1 MGVTRHGTGAS
12 AALRALG
19 SQIHPVFML
28 PAVAASAFG
37 ALLAPDVT
45 PGIAALHA
53 GIVFCE
59 LYTAHVKDGYVDF
72 YRRGEDEDHP
82 LTARGC
88 RLALV
93 GASALVFVGLGIL
106 AVVVDPVAALL
117 TLPGWLIAYF
127 HAPQLDTHP
136 VSATIGYPLGIT
148 TTIVSGYYAQAGS
161 LSATPIVYALV
172 FLVVLS
178 GIKIIDDATDYSYDR
193 SIDKRTVAVVVGR
206 TRARQL
212 AIALM
217 AVGLT
222 IVAVGALLTPIV
234 PPSSIVAV
242 LAFAAI
248 AGVARKRN
256 AALATMILIRG
267 TYVFL
272 ALLVAAV
279 WFHPLR

>member
-1 MGVTRHGTGAS
+1 MRVARHGTGVS
-12 AALRALG
+12 ATLRALG
-19 SQIHPVFML
+19 SQVHPVFML
-28 PAVAASAFG
+28 PVVSASAFG
-37 ALLAPDVT
+37 ALLAQQVT
-45 PGIAALHA
+45 LWIAVVHV

-72 YRRGEDEDHP
+72 YRRGEDEEHP
-82 LTARGC
+82 LTAQGC
-88 RLALV
+88 RLALG
-93 GASALVFVGLGIL
+93 GASALVFLGLGLL
-106 AVVVDPVAALL
+106 AVVDPTAALL

-127 HAPQLDTHP
+127 HAPQLDMHP
-136 VSATIGYPLGIT
+136 VGATIGYPLGIT
-148 TTIVSGYYAQAGS
+148 TTIVSSYYTQAGS
-161 LSATPIVYALV
+161 LSMTAIIYAVV

-193 SIDKRTVAVVVGR
+193 SIDKRTVAVVIGR
-206 TRARQL
+206 ARARQL
-212 AIALM
+212 AIVLM
-217 AVGLT
+217 TVGLT
-222 IVAVGALLTPIV
+222 IVVVGALLTAIV

-256 AALATMILIRG
+256 AALATKILIRG

>member
-1 MGVTRHGTGAS
+1 M
-12 AALRALG
+12 
-19 SQIHPVFML
+19 
-28 PAVAASAFG
+28 
-37 ALLAPDVT
+37 
-45 PGIAALHA
+45 
-53 GIVFCE
+53 
-59 LYTAHVKDGYVDF
+59 DF

-93 GASALVFVGLGIL
+93 GASALVFVGLGVL

-242 LAFAAI
+242 LTFAAI

>member
-1 MGVTRHGTGAS
+1 MGVTRHGRGAI
-12 AALRALG
+12 ATLRALG
-19 SQIHPVFML
+19 SQVHPVFML

-37 ALLAPDVT
+37 ALLAQMVT

-82 LTARGC
+82 LTAQGC

-93 GASALVFVGLGIL
+93 GSSALVFVGLGVL
-106 AVVVDPVAALL
+106 AIVVDPVAALL

-127 HAPQLDTHP
+127 HAPQLDRHP
-136 VSATIGYPLGIT
+136 VSATMGYPLGIT

-161 LSATPIVYALV
+161 LSVMPIVYALV

-178 GIKIIDDATDYSYDR
+178 GVKIIDDATDYTYDR
-193 SIDKRTVAVVVGR
+193 SIDKRTVAVVIGH

-212 AIALM
+212 ATVLM
-217 AVGLT
+217 AVGLA
-222 IVAVGALLTPIV
+222 IVAAGAVLTPIV

-242 LAFAAI
+242 IAFAAI
-248 AGVARKRN
+248 AGVARDRN

>member
-1 MGVTRHGTGAS
+1 MRVTRQGTGV
-12 AALRALG
+12 AATLGAFG

-37 ALLAPDVT
+37 ALLAQEVT
-45 PGIAALHA
+45 PGIVVLHA

-82 LTARGC
+82 LTAEGC
-88 RLALV
+88 RLALL
-93 GASALVFVGLGIL
+93 GASALVFLGLGVL
-106 AVVVDPVAALL
+106 AVVVAPLAALL

-127 HAPQLDTHP
+127 HAPQLDMHP
-136 VSATIGYPLGIT
+136 VSATIGYPLGIG
-148 TTIVSGYYAQAGS
+148 TTIVSGYSAQAAS
-161 LSATPIVYALV
+161 LSVQPVVYAVV
-172 FLVVLS
+172 FVVVLS
-178 GIKIIDDATDYSYDR
+178 GIKIIDDATDYEYDR
-193 SIDKRTVAVVVGR
+193 SINKRTVAVAIGR
-206 TRARQL
+206 ARARQL
-212 AIALM
+212 AAVLM

-222 IVAVGALLTPIV
+222 IVAVGSVISIV
-234 PPSSIVAV
+234 PPSSIAAV
-242 LAFAAI
+242 LAFAGI

-256 AALATMILIRG
+256 PRVATMILIRG

-279 WFHPLR
+279 WFQPLR